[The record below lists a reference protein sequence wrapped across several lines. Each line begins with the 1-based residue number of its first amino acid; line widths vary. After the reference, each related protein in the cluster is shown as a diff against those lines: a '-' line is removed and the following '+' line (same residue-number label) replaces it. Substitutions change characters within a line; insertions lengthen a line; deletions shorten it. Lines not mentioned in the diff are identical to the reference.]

1 MEALLRTE
9 EGEHLSGK
17 TCNAENKPGIP
28 AFLQDFS
35 QGGAWRRWALGA
47 ERGWDSPR
55 PRELAE
61 HSLASASAEDVV
73 VLRAPSS
80 HLYPP
85 PKAHGF
91 DSMNTPRNY
100 PIPTG
105 EDVYWS
111 IIYNSQTQESPTS
124 GDNLNILIGN

>member
-17 TCNAENKPGIP
+17 TWNAENTPGSP

-35 QGGAWRRWALGA
+35 QGGAWRWRALGA

-61 HSLASASAEDVV
+61 HTPASASTENVV

-85 PKAHGF
+85 PKTHN
-91 DSMNTPRNY
+91 SMNTPRNY
-100 PIPTG
+100 PLPTH
-105 EDVYWS
+105 EVV
-111 IIYNSQTQESPTS
+111 
-124 GDNLNILIGN
+124 